1 MIQLRKSSR
10 NSTKK
15 LIPRTRTLSAWSFK
29 VSTNLRRTLRL
40 KLWGNPLMS
49 NIDALIEQAE
59 ADIKSAKH
67 RLDLLKAMKVSMG
80 GSEEFVSV
88 SVASEILG
96 ISERTVRAMLREGK
110 LRGYKLSEKCWKVYS
125 QSIKEV
131 CGDQR

>member
-1 MIQLRKSSR
+1 
-10 NSTKK
+10 
-15 LIPRTRTLSAWSFK
+15 
-29 VSTNLRRTLRL
+29 
-40 KLWGNPLMS
+40 MS
-49 NIDALIEQAE
+49 NIDVLIEQAE
-59 ADIKSAKH
+59 ADIKSASH

-80 GSEEFVSV
+80 GNEEFVSV

-110 LRGYKLSEKCWKVYS
+110 LKGYKLSEKCWKVYS

>member
-1 MIQLRKSSR
+1 
-10 NSTKK
+10 
-15 LIPRTRTLSAWSFK
+15 
-29 VSTNLRRTLRL
+29 
-40 KLWGNPLMS
+40 MS

-96 ISERTVRAMLREGK
+96 ISERTVRAMLRAGK
-110 LRGYKLSEKCWKVYS
+110 LRGYKLSEKCWNVYS

-131 CGDQR
+131 CGEKR

>member
-1 MIQLRKSSR
+1 
-10 NSTKK
+10 
-15 LIPRTRTLSAWSFK
+15 
-29 VSTNLRRTLRL
+29 
-40 KLWGNPLMS
+40 MS

-110 LRGYKLSEKCWKVYS
+110 LRGYKLAEKCWKVYS